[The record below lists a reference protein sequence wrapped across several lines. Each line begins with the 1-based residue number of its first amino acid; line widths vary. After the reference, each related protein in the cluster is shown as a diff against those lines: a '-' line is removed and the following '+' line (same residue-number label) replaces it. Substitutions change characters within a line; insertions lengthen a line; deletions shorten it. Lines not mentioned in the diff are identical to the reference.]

1 MVAGSIVDRLNPGP
15 EQAQAIATRRR
26 DIVVT
31 AGAGTGKTRTL
42 VGRYLS
48 LLEEGLG
55 LSHIVA
61 ITFTLRAARE
71 MRNRVREEVRLHL
84 EDRGDDPFW
93 ADIYEGL
100 NAAHIGTIHSLCAE
114 ILRRHPVEAGLDP
127 GFRLLD
133 DAEMALEREQAVTT
147 ALGWAAEDP
156 AAAALFDWYDEARL
170 RALLSGAL
178 AKSLDMRPVLEKL
191 PGDLWAAW
199 KPVLLA
205 PFIAFVADENVRGA
219 MEVLQRAEQDGTLAR
234 AFAVA
239 DKFAD
244 GVQQALVSWREAQ
257 RALDASDLEQVLVHL
272 SAWRGSLKGGRGTAK
287 VWGNPGAR
295 EEARILRELFDERLE
310 ELVKAGDPSLD
321 RVLAQEVVPAFAR
334 LFNKGLLVYEKAKDQ
349 AIALDYDD
357 LESRALSLLRGH
369 PAVLAEWRSEVQAIL
384 VDEFQDTNA
393 RQRDLVQLLNGGRG
407 CLFIVGDAKQSIYG
421 FRGADV
427 TVFREEHR
435 RVAREG
441 LALELSTTYRAHD
454 GLVAAHNVLLQP
466 ILGRVADET
475 RPYVEPYAPVIS
487 GRAAPARGVKP
498 PHVELILAA
507 GSRQGDAPAVAAR
520 ALVARLTQLVSCGIT
535 LERNDPETGERQ
547 TGPLN
552 YGDIAIL
559 CRASTS
565 FGPYEDA
572 LEAAGIP
579 YLTISGRGFYGRPEV
594 RDLLNA
600 LQALADPTDD
610 LALVG
615 LLRSPAVAVDDMTI
629 FNLRQ
634 EQRRLAL
641 PSLWAL
647 LQALDPAPAAGPGAS
662 VLGLDPQGI
671 IALSESAT
679 GLDRCRSLVNGLAP
693 LIGRRPAADVL
704 KAFVDA
710 SNYRAILLS
719 RNQERAVRNVDKLL
733 VDALGQGQR
742 GSLRSVGE
750 LVDYVRALRDVSS
763 REGEGRGLA
772 SGAVQLMSIHQ
783 AKGLEFPIVV
793 LGDICKRVN
802 ARYDALVDPD
812 LGLVLPPP
820 SSGIADAASQD
831 DEQGEST
838 VSMAYRLARRSQRE
852 REEAE
857 ADRLLYVAATRAQE
871 LLLVSGA
878 VGHSTKGILQASGML
893 ARLNSALHLENHL
906 PPISAEGTQIYT
918 NEWDLIDEIT
928 GEAVPV
934 RCTLFEPGAEPELPS
949 KVEKGP
955 GLAAPVR
962 EPDQRMLEPMMGH
975 DVYRDIPLQQ
985 IDRDPPPR
993 VWRVVPTTIR
1003 PHAPAWVVGQ
1013 VVHRALFR
1021 WSFPNSDPDFE
1032 GWALAEIQSY
1042 GVTDAGEQRDTLRRA
1057 RRLLTRFQGSP
1068 LYREMAAAAVRLGE
1082 VPYSVVGEDG
1092 RLDSGIIDAL
1102 CRGDSGWLLV
1112 EFKTDHV
1119 RSPEQLEELLNK
1131 KDYVPQVAR
1140 YLRACRQLLPHDA
1153 DGSAPAIRPILCF
1166 LDHERGVYLVE
1177 DRWR

>member
-1 MVAGSIVDRLNPGP
+1 MVARSIVDRLNPGP
-15 EQAQAIATRRR
+15 EQAQAITSRGR

-48 LLEEGLG
+48 LLEEGMG

-71 MRNRVREEVRLHL
+71 MRNRVREEVRLHI
-84 EDRGDDPFW
+84 EDHGEDPFW
-93 ADIYEGL
+93 TDIYEGL

-127 GFRLLD
+127 GFGLLD
-133 DAEMALEREQAVTT
+133 DAGMALEREHAVTQ
-147 ALGWAAEDP
+147 ALGWAADDP
-156 AAAALFDWYDEARL
+156 SAAVLFDWYDEARL
-170 RALLSGAL
+170 RALLSGAV
-178 AKSLDMRPVLEKL
+178 ANSLDLRLALEKL
-191 PGDLWAAW
+191 PSDPWAAW
-199 KPVLLA
+199 EPVLLA
-205 PFIAFVADENVRGA
+205 PFKAFAAHPDVLQA
-219 MEVLQRAEQDGTLAR
+219 MGVLQRAGQNGTLAH
-234 AFAVA
+234 ALAVG

-244 GVQQALVSWREAQ
+244 GVQQALASWQEAQ
-257 RALDASDLEQVLVHL
+257 RALVAGDLEQVLAHL
-272 SAWRGSLKGGRGTAK
+272 LVWRQALRGGRGLAK

-295 EEARILRELFDERLE
+295 EEAKVLRELFDERLK
-310 ELVKAGDPSLD
+310 ELVGAGDASLD
-321 RVLAQEVVPAFAR
+321 RALAQEVLPAFAR
-334 LFNKGLLVYEKAKDQ
+334 LVNRALQVYDNAKAQ
-349 AIALDYDD
+349 ATALDYDD
-357 LESRALSLLRGH
+357 LESRALALLRDH
-369 PAVLAEWRSEVQAIL
+369 PAVLAEWRAEVQAIL

-427 TVFREEHR
+427 TVFR
-435 RVAREG
+435 RERECIGQAG
-441 LALELSTTYRAHD
+441 LALELSKTYRAHD
-454 GLVAAHNVLLQP
+454 GLVAAHGALLRP
-466 ILGRVADET
+466 ILGSEPDET
-475 RPYVEPYAPVIS
+475 RPYIEPFAPVIS
-487 GRAAPARGVKP
+487 GRVAPARGVQP
-498 PHVELILAA
+498 PHVELILAT
-507 GSRQGDAPAVAAR
+507 GTRQGGASDVAAR
-520 ALVARLTQLVSCGIT
+520 ALVARLAQIVSGEII
-535 LERNDPETGERQ
+535 LERSDPETGERQ

-559 CRASTS
+559 CRASSS

-572 LEAAGIP
+572 LEEADIP

-610 LALVG
+610 LAMVG

-629 FNLRQ
+629 YNLRQ
-634 EQRRLAL
+634 HQRRLTL
-641 PSLWAL
+641 PSLWAVI
-647 LQALDPAPAAGPGAS
+647 QALGPASAASLGAS
-662 VLGLDPQGI
+662 VTAVDLDSIVAQSDSH
-671 IALSESAT
+671 A
-679 GLDRCRSLVNGLAP
+679 GLDRCRALVNGLAP

-733 VDALGQGQR
+733 VDALGRGQR

-793 LGDICKRVN
+793 LGDVCKMTR

-820 SSGIADAASQD
+820 SSNAADVAVQD
-831 DEQGEST
+831 DDQADFAF
-838 VSMAYRLARRSQRE
+838 SMAYHLARRSQRE

-871 LLLVSGA
+871 ILLVNGA
-878 VGHSTKGILQASGML
+878 VSQSARGVLQPRGML
-893 ARLNSALHLENHL
+893 DRLNTALHLDSHL
-906 PPISAEGTQIYT
+906 PPGSGEGARTYT
-918 NEWDLIDEIT
+918 SDWDLVDETT
-928 GEAVPV
+928 GEAVAV
-934 RCTLFEPGAEPELPS
+934 RCTLLEPGAEQAPPGMM
-949 KVEKGP
+949 EKSREIP
-955 GLAAPVR
+955 APFS
-962 EPDQRMLEPMMGH
+962 EPDRRMLEPLPGH
-975 DVYRDIPLQQ
+975 GAYRDIRLQQ

-993 VWRVVPTTIR
+993 VWRVVPRTVR

-1013 VVHRALFR
+1013 LVHRALSR
-1021 WSFPNSDPDFE
+1021 WSFPDSDPDFQT
-1032 GWALAEIQSY
+1032 WALAETQSY
-1042 GVTDAGEQRDTLRRA
+1042 GVTDAAEQREALSRA
-1057 RRLLTRFQGSP
+1057 RRLLTRFQGSL
-1068 LYREMAAAAVRLGE
+1068 LYREMNAAAVRLGE
-1082 VPYSVVGEDG
+1082 VPYSVIGADG
-1092 RLDSGIIDAL
+1092 ALDSGIIDAL
-1102 CRGDSGWLLV
+1102 YRDDSGWTLV

-1119 RSPEQLEELLNK
+1119 RSPEQREELLSK
-1131 KDYVPQVAR
+1131 EDYVPQVKR

-1153 DGSAPAIRPILCF
+1153 DGSAPAIRPVLCF
-1166 LDHERGVYLVE
+1166 LDHDRRVHLVE
-1177 DRWR
+1177 DRWA